1 MSWEEKFKD
10 IQEHLASWEF
20 VKQLPPEAGPFK
32 LLPGG
37 ERYGQHELLLF
48 AYGNAQMHRRLNFI
62 YTKETDDFVPVKEI
76 GLNQFRDIR
85 YFSRTREDFEAQ
97 MQKVL
102 PQLLQEMAPDYDAPC
117 QYVLRKEGILT
128 WDYLP
133 MLPPKVGSFELFLKP
148 DKPLRFINNAI
159 LILDYSNFE
168 RGDQLVFSY
177 NAATNSYFA
186 ETKTRYIPNTIH
198 DFDCKTL
205 EQLADLLDKKL
216 VPYLEKM
223 EPAK

>member
-1 MSWEEKFKD
+1 MGWEEKFNELKNNLD
-10 IQEHLASWEF
+10 NWEF
-20 VKQLPPEAGPFK
+20 VKELPKEAGPFK

-37 ERYGQHELLLF
+37 ECFGQHELLLF
-48 AYGNAQMHRRLNFI
+48 AYGNEQLHRRLNLI

-85 YFSRTREDFEAQ
+85 YFTRTREAFETQ
-97 MQKVL
+97 MQQVL
-102 PQLLQEMAPDYDAPC
+102 PQLLREIAPDYDAPC
-117 QYVLRKEGILT
+117 QSVLRKEGILS
-128 WDYLP
+128 WDYIPKLP
-133 MLPPKVGSFELFLKP
+133 ARVGSFELFLKP
-148 DKPLRFINNAI
+148 DKPLRFINNAV

-198 DFDCKTL
+198 DFDCQKL
-205 EQLADLLDKKL
+205 EQLAEILDKKL

-223 EPAK
+223 EPEK